1 MTLNPIPYRTKGL
14 DHVVLRVNNIENM
27 LVFYCD
33 VLKLPIKK
41 HNKALG
47 LWHLGAGT
55 SMIDL
60 VEISGSLSAASEP
73 SRGGGRNVDH
83 FALKIEPFEESELRA
98 YFGTYGIKIEPA
110 KTRFGADGA
119 GPSLY
124 LTDPEG
130 NVVELKGKSDLE

>member
-1 MTLNPIPYRTKGL
+1 
-14 DHVVLRVNNIENM
+14 M
-27 LVFYCD
+27 LAFYCD
-33 VLKLPIKK
+33 VLKLPIRK

-60 VEISGSLSAASEP
+60 VDISESLGTASEP
-73 SRGGGRNVDH
+73 SRAGGRNVDH

-98 YFGTYGIKIEPA
+98 YFEAHGLKIDLA
-110 KTRFGADGA
+110 KNRFGADGE
-119 GPSLY
+119 GPSIY

-130 NVVELKGKSDLE
+130 NVVELKGKSEVE